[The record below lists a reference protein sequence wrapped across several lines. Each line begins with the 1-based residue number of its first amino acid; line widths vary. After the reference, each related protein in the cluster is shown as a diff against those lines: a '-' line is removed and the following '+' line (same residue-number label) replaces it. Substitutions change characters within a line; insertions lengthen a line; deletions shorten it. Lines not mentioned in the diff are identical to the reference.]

1 MPTTKTQ
8 YVLTEFNGVTGK
20 TTQRE
25 LSADEIADRESE
37 AVEIKARQA
46 EATARVDARTSA
58 LAKLAK
64 LGLTQA
70 EIEAL

>member
-37 AVEIKARQA
+37 AVEIKAQ
-46 EATARVDARTSA
+46 EATATAKADARTSA

-64 LGLTQA
+64 LGLTKA